1 MRVAENCVSETLRFF
16 SGLSVSSV
24 VKTAIGFIAMNT
36 AGGESRTRRADAA
49 PLAGAVDGA
58 VNYCSGTQGF
68 QLA

>member
-1 MRVAENCVSETLRFF
+1 
-16 SGLSVSSV
+16 
-24 VKTAIGFIAMNT
+24 MNT

-58 VNYCSGTQGF
+58 VNYCSGTHGF